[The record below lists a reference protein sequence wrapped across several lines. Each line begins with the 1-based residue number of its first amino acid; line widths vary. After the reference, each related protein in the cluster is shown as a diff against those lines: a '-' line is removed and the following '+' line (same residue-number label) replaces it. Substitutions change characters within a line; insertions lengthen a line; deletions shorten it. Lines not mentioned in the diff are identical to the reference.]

1 MKKLMTALSSAA
13 IAIFAFGAVNGQEL
27 TSTGF
32 ESTGFEG
39 YYTVGEPVDTDKDDA
54 GVAAESDTR
63 VWVSA
68 TDVESTVKAYGTEGA
83 EAKPT
88 ITGVTAQE
96 LGDNY
101 LAVEGKI
108 ERLAQE
114 GGSGVEIGDGLYIDT
129 VVQFTA
135 SDADATGPDGIDADN
150 DKLCIWLKSDGEEAS
165 TGHIMVTA
173 GFINDNE
180 GSRAEAP
187 VSYVTDMQIADKS
200 WHHLQVK
207 ALSFVDGVDA
217 EDPGLIGDA
226 FVVYIDGQ
234 VVSTTTSPFDNVGDY
249 EFTARAQQYVG
260 ANSWSLF
267 PSIQSVSAGGTI
279 TSLTFNGSGSV
290 DNIAFTQGNDPNPI
304 LIPAALEPVVA
315 SEADR
320 TYTGDELTG
329 VKYPNDAY
337 GYELT
342 GNTGKDV
349 GDDYMATATLFPGF
363 AWTGENNTPIYT
375 AKVIAWSIV
384 EGGSGSDGYDSGD
397 GESKFTIDSAK
408 EATLTAKLPTGKTL
422 GDVADATIGMTYA
435 QAYALGLF
443 DEETGD
449 VADLDATI
457 SVGADGKVTVTLAN
471 APTDGYLV
479 TCKVYEKASLTAE
492 WPSTPT
498 ATYVYGNEQAF
509 TPANAGFY
517 KVAVVISNSVQQ

>member
-32 ESTGFEG
+32 ETGA
-39 YYTVGEPVDTDKDDA
+39 YTAGMAVDTDKDDA
-54 GVAAESDTR
+54 GDPAESDTR

-68 TDVESTVKAYGTEGA
+68 TEVESTVTAYGAEGA

-88 ITGVTAQE
+88 ITGVSASD
-96 LGDNY
+96 LGNNY

-108 ERLAQE
+108 SRLAQQ
-114 GGSGVEIGDGLYIDT
+114 GGESVEIGDGLYIDT
-129 VVQFTA
+129 VVRFTA
-135 SDADATGPDGIDADN
+135 SDAEATSPDGIEQG
-150 DKLCIWLKSDGEEAS
+150 DKLCVWLKGNEEDDTQCTLMITAGYIVDSEAS
-165 TGHIMVTA
+165 SIEQRTYETTKKLA
-173 GFINDNE
+173 NN
-180 GSRAEAP
+180 
-187 VSYVTDMQIADKS
+187 S
-200 WHHLQVK
+200 WHRLQVK
-207 ALSFVDGVDA
+207 ALPAMDDDGYLGNGFV
-217 EDPGLIGDA
+217 I
-226 FVVYIDGQ
+226 FIDGQ
-234 VVSTTTSPFDNVGDY
+234 AVVATESAFNSDDEPEYTFNK
-249 EFTARAQQYVG
+249 RAAVYAAENQ
-260 ANSWSLF
+260 LF
-267 PSIQSVSAGGTI
+267 PSMTLDDSI

-290 DNIAFTQGNDPNPI
+290 DNIAFTQDNDPNPI

-315 SEADR
+315 SEEDR

-329 VKYPNDAY
+329 VRYPAEAY

-342 GNTGKDV
+342 DNAGTAV
-349 GDDYMATATLFPGF
+349 GDYTATATLFPGF

-408 EATLTAKLPTGKTL
+408 EATLAAKLPAGKTL
-422 GDVADATIGMTYA
+422 GDVADATTGMTYA

-449 VADLDATI
+449 IEELDATI
-457 SVGADGKVTVTLAN
+457 SIGADGKVTVTLAN

-492 WPSTPT
+492 WPVEPK
-498 ATYVYGNEQAF
+498 ATYAYDSEQAF
-509 TPANAGFY
+509 TPASSTAGFY
-517 KVAVVISNSVQQ
+517 KVEVVITNAPQQ

>member
-1 MKKLMTALSSAA
+1 MKKLMFA
-13 IAIFAFGAVNGQEL
+13 IAVAATVGFAHADAEL

-32 ESTGFEG
+32 EAGA
-39 YYTVGEPVDTDKDDA
+39 YTAGNPLNTEVDDA
-54 GVAAESDTR
+54 GVAVESYSR
-63 VWVSA
+63 VWASA
-68 TDVESTVKAYGTEGA
+68 TDVATVKAYGADGA

-88 ITGVTAQE
+88 ITGVAAE
-96 LGDNY
+96 DLGNNY

-108 ERLAQE
+108 ERLAQKGGE
-114 GGSGVEIGDGLYIDT
+114 GVNIGTGLYIDT
-129 VVQFTA
+129 IVQFTA
-135 SDADATGPDGIDADN
+135 SDAETTSPDGIDADN
-150 DKLCIWLKSDGEEAS
+150 DKLCIWLKSDGESAT
-165 TGHIMVTA
+165 TGHIVVTA
-173 GFINDNE
+173 GFIYNKKGQRD
-180 GSRAEAP
+180 EAP
-187 VSYVTDMQIADKS
+187 VSYVTDTQIADKS

-207 ALSFVDGVDA
+207 ALSSVDEVN
-217 EDPGLIGDA
+217 LIGDA
-226 FVVYIDGQ
+226 FVIYIDGQ
-234 VVSTTTSPFDNVGDY
+234 KVSATTCPFNNVDDY
-249 EFTARAQQYVG
+249 VFTARAQQYIG

-267 PSIQSVSAGGTI
+267 PSIQNKADGGTI

-290 DNIAFTQGNDPNPI
+290 DNIEFTQGNDPNPI

-329 VKYPNDAY
+329 VNYPDDAY

-342 GNTGKDV
+342 DHIATEV
-349 GDDYMATATLFPGF
+349 GSYEATATLYPGF

-397 GESKFTIDSAK
+397 GTNKFTIDSAK

-422 GDVADATIGMTYA
+422 GDVADATTGMTYA

-449 VADLDATI
+449 VADLGATI
-457 SVGADGKVTVTLAN
+457 SIDAEGKVTVSLAN
-471 APTDGYLV
+471 APMTGYLV

-492 WPSTPT
+492 WPSE
-498 ATYVYGNEQAF
+498 ATTTYAYGSEQAI
-509 TPANAGFY
+509 TPASSTAGFY
-517 KVAVVISNSVQQ
+517 KVEVVISNAQ